1 MKIYISTLAVLVFI
15 GASLA
20 ALAQGPDYT
29 IQGSVW
35 GDVYF
40 GTGSAALTEKAR
52 KDLDDVSAWIKK
64 RPTAL
69 VLLAGYD
76 DQRTPEADSIELGA
90 HRATSVSDYLA
101 SHGVDPGKINMM
113 SFGNTKLAVTGSGE
127 EVWSKNR
134 RVRYRVVEPTDNG
147 KMEGMPS
154 GVCQRCK
161 K

>member
-1 MKIYISTLAVLVFI
+1 M
-15 GASLA
+15 
-20 ALAQGPDYT
+20 
-29 IQGSVW
+29 VW

-40 GTGSAALTEKAR
+40 DKGSAALTDTAK
-52 KDLDDVSAWIKK
+52 KDLNDVSAWIKK
-64 RPTAL
+64 HPASM

-76 DQRTPEADSIELGA
+76 DQRAPEAEGMEIGWKRAGA
-90 HRATSVSDYLA
+90 VKDYLA
-101 SHGVDPGKINMM
+101 RLGVNPDRINAI
-113 SFGNTKLAVTGSGE
+113 SFGNTKLAVTGQGE

-134 RVRYRVVEPTDNG
+134 RVRYRVVEPGGND